1 MMLGS
6 IKDLVAQLRASHLL
20 DTGQHTELTEQIGA
34 YRSTQELIEDL
45 VRRGWLTRY
54 QADQI
59 NQGKI
64 DSITIGDYVVLEQ
77 LGEGG
82 MGLVYK
88 VRHHRTK
95 RIEVLKVI
103 RQELKGVSKVA
114 RRFDREIEAASK
126 LSHPNIVT
134 AYGAGTA
141 GEIDYF
147 AMEYVDGMDLGQLVL
162 KEGPLPVRDAC
173 DYIRQAA
180 LGLQHAHEYGLIHRD
195 IKPDNLLLSRR
206 DRVVKLLDLGL
217 CRYQDQE
224 AIDKN
229 ASKLTVSGTAVG
241 TPEYMAPEQIR
252 DSSNVDIRADLY
264 GLGCTFYYL
273 LAGRDAFAARTPMEV
288 MYRQVS
294 QEPPPLTK
302 YRTDVPQAVIRILSK
317 LMAKKR
323 EHRYQTPAELA
334 HDLQYLLDHP
344 HLLEPGA
351 EPEPV
356 TTIQPLLLATPTR
369 NPASQPPTAPVSPL
383 QSRTSAGV
391 QAVVGAGIIA
401 AVVFALALGAFLLW
415 RG

>member
-6 IKDLVAQLRASHLL
+6 IKDLVAQLRSSHLL
-20 DTGQHTELTEQIGA
+20 DAGQYAELSEQVGA
-34 YRSTQELIEDL
+34 YRSTHELIEDL

-54 QADQI
+54 QADHI
-59 NQGKI
+59 NQGKLE
-64 DSITIGDYVVLEQ
+64 SLTIGDYTVLEQ

-88 VRHHRTK
+88 VRHQRTK

-126 LSHPNIVT
+126 LSHPNIVS
-134 AYGAGTA
+134 AYGAGTV
-141 GEIDYF
+141 GNIDYF
-147 AMEYVDGMDLGQLVL
+147 AMEYVDGIDLGQLVL
-162 KEGPLPVRDAC
+162 KEGPMAIRDAC
-173 DYIRQAA
+173 DAIRQAA

-195 IKPDNLLLSRR
+195 IKPDNLLISRR

-217 CRYQDQE
+217 CRFQDQE
-224 AIDKN
+224 ALDKN
-229 ASKLTVSGTAVG
+229 ASKLTVSGTALG

-252 DSSNVDIRADLY
+252 DSSSVDIRADLY

-294 QEPPPLTK
+294 QEPPPVTK
-302 YRTDVPQAVIRILSK
+302 YRPEVPPAVVRILNK

-323 EHRYQTPAELA
+323 EDRYQTPAELA
-334 HDLQYLLDHP
+334 RDLQYLLDHP
-344 HLLEPGA
+344 ALLEPGA
-351 EPEPV
+351 DTES
-356 TTIQPLLLATPTR
+356 PTVVQ
-369 NPASQPPTAPVSPL
+369 ASPPPTPVANPVSVPKIVPV
-383 QSRTSAGV
+383 RRASASSGV
-391 QAVVGAGIIA
+391 QTVVGAGIVA
-401 AVVFALALGAFLLW
+401 AVVFAIALGVFLWL
-415 RG
+415 RN